1 MEKKSFDCVCE
12 KKYSSSSSL
21 YLHRKKCSIHL
32 EDKIN
37 KLKNSRNVKLLIPEN
52 SEEENNSNRRIL
64 ALENRLKFTDLE
76 IENTN
81 LKLELKD
88 KDLELEN
95 QLKLK
100 DLEMEN
106 LKLNLQLKDKE
117 IENMNLK
124 LELKDFEIKL
134 LTKLQQ
140 VPEI

>member
-1 MEKKSFDCVCE
+1 MEKKLFECVCE
-12 KKYSSSSSL
+12 KKCSSSSSL

-32 EDKIN
+32 EEKIK
-37 KLKNSRNVKLLIPEN
+37 KLKNSKLLIPA
-52 SEEENNSNRRIL
+52 SDAVEEEHNSNRRIL
-64 ALENRLKFTDLE
+64 ALENQLKFTDLE
-76 IENTN
+76 MENQN

-88 KDLELEN
+88 KELELEN
-95 QLKLK
+95 QLKIK

-117 IENMNLK
+117 IQNMNLK
-124 LELKDFEIKL
+124 LELKDYEIKL

>member
-1 MEKKSFDCVCE
+1 MEQKILECVCG
-12 KKYSSSSSL
+12 KKYSGPPSL
-21 YLHRKKCSIHL
+21 CVHRKKCSIYL
-32 EDKIN
+32 EEKIK
-37 KLKNSRNVKLLIPEN
+37 KLKNSRNVKLLI
-52 SEEENNSNRRIL
+52 EEENNSNRRIL

-76 IENTN
+76 MENTN

>member
-12 KKYSSSSSL
+12 KKYSSYSSL

-64 ALENRLKFTDLE
+64 ALENQLKFTDLE

-88 KDLELEN
+88 KELELEN

-100 DLEMEN
+100 DLEIEN

>member
-1 MEKKSFDCVCE
+1 MEKKSFECVCE
-12 KKYSSSSSL
+12 KKFSSSSSL

-32 EDKIN
+32 EDKIK

-76 IENTN
+76 MENTN

-106 LKLNLQLKDKE
+106 LKLKDKE

-134 LTKLQQ
+134 LTKSQQ